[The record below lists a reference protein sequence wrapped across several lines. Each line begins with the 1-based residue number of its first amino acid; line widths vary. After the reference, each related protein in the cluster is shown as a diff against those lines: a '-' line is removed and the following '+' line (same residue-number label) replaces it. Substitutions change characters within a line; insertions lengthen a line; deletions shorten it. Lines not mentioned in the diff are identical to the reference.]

1 MRNQLLVVEKERFFL
16 NDRCKYLIQGVIP
29 EKYTI
34 EAFLDNKK
42 LSVSTKQ
49 CVAKSAV
56 ERFQDGELLGGQRV
70 EALIELPEDLTGYKM
85 LKAYAVFE
93 KERLEW
99 FHIKTSVLSKKRGKP
114 QFYIEEERVNRKNHS
129 LVLRGWAAG
138 ASHVQIRLFD
148 ENKNPLSVPVQ
159 RNAHGCGRNVP
170 GVPY

>member
-56 ERFQDGELLGGQRV
+56 ERFQD
-70 EALIELPEDLTGYKM
+70 
-85 LKAYAVFE
+85 
-93 KERLEW
+93 
-99 FHIKTSVLSKKRGKP
+99 
-114 QFYIEEERVNRKNHS
+114 
-129 LVLRGWAAG
+129 
-138 ASHVQIRLFD
+138 
-148 ENKNPLSVPVQ
+148 
-159 RNAHGCGRNVP
+159 
-170 GVPY
+170 

>member
-85 LKAYAVFE
+85 LKVYAVFE

-99 FHIKTSVLSKKRGKP
+99 FHIKTSVLSKKR
-114 QFYIEEERVNRKNHS
+114 
-129 LVLRGWAAG
+129 
-138 ASHVQIRLFD
+138 
-148 ENKNPLSVPVQ
+148 
-159 RNAHGCGRNVP
+159 
-170 GVPY
+170 